1 MPPNQVRQREEPVLL
16 VDHRNDVTLGGRA
29 GANIRPMRSVTLR
42 LLERALTQAILA
54 LGFVLVQPLSAHA
67 SIQSDARESV
77 EAPSQRTDPR
87 WGILA
92 ELAGRDFDGC
102 PTEGRCRA
110 QMTIRW
116 EESDRTLVVDSQ
128 QDGIRRTDTIRLD
141 PRGALRLER
150 DDHGRGYWSDGAVT
164 LAADGS
170 VLFLLSGTWIEQWR
184 LLPSGRLEVEAGRQ
198 TASHGYRRHSRRQF
212 TDVRF
217 ASTSARERL
226 AGFRARL
233 SAQSAALNNAGA
245 GGEQASAGQTPRPTA
260 TDARHSILPAISTGG
275 HGVRVALVIGVSV
288 YGTLENLSNPGNDA
302 RAVAAM
308 LRRVG
313 FEVELLVD
321 PDEPAMRQAIS
332 RLGERMS
339 RAGSRAT
346 GLFFFAGHGIQA
358 RGVNYLIPAGARV
371 AREADLALE
380 AITADSVLL
389 QMQEA
394 DVSTNILILDACR
407 NMPLTRSFRNSARGL
422 APMEAP
428 SGSFI
433 AYSTAPG
440 AVAADGDGENSPFAA
455 ALVAEIPRPGQPIE
469 AIFRNVRRSV
479 LEATT
484 GNQTPWDSS
493 SLLDAFYFVPR

>member
-1 MPPNQVRQREEPVLL
+1 MRSGALTLLKRALVRVAL
-16 VDHRNDVTLGGRA
+16 TLG
-29 GANIRPMRSVTLR
+29 
-42 LLERALTQAILA
+42 LA
-54 LGFVLVQPLSAHA
+54 VAQPLPAQA
-67 SIQSDARESV
+67 SIQAGTRSADAAVIPERGD
-77 EAPSQRTDPR
+77 AH
-87 WGILA
+87 WGVLA
-92 ELAGRDFDGC
+92 ELAGRDFDAC
-102 PTEGRCRA
+102 PADRRCQA
-110 QMTIRW
+110 EMTIRW
-116 EESDRTLVVDSQ
+116 EEPGRVLVVEAE

-141 PRGALRLER
+141 PRGVLRLER

-164 LAADGS
+164 LAGDGS

-184 LLPSGRLEVEAGRQ
+184 LLSSGRLEVEGGRQ
-198 TASHGYRRHSRRQF
+198 TASLGYRRHARRQF

-217 ASTSARERL
+217 ASASARERL
-226 AGFRARL
+226 VAFRARL
-233 SAQSAALNNAGA
+233 SAPSARLSAAGTDGA
-245 GGEQASAGQTPRPTA
+245 QASAGPDQRPAA
-260 TDARHSILPAISTGG
+260 TGAASPILPAISPAR
-275 HGVRVALVIGVSV
+275 HGARAALVIGVSI
-288 YGTLENLSNPGNDA
+288 YGTLGNLPNPANDA
-302 RAVAAM
+302 RAMAAM

-313 FEVELLVD
+313 FDVELLID
-321 PDEPAMRQAIS
+321 PDQPTMRRAIS

-371 AREADLALE
+371 VREADLALE
-380 AITADSVLL
+380 AVTADSVLL

-407 NMPLTRSFRNSARGL
+407 NMPLTRGFRNGARGL
-422 APMEAP
+422 APMDAP

-440 AVAADGDGENSPFAA
+440 AVAADGDGDNSPFAA

-479 LEATT
+479 LEAT
-484 GNQTPWDSS
+484 GGAQTPWDSS